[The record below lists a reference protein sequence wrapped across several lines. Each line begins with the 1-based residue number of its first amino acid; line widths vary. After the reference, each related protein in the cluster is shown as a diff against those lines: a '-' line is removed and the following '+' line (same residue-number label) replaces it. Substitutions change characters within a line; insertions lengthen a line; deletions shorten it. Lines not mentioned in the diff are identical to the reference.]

1 MSEWISFVK
10 EYAVKNNIK
19 YQDALKAASDAYKNR
34 NVKPIESVE
43 RALGTV
49 GGAVPPIKP
58 KRQYNKKVKDTPLPP
73 PIEIKT
79 TRKYT
84 KNVK

>member
-1 MSEWISFVK
+1 MSEWISFVN

-19 YQDALKAASDAYKNR
+19 YQDALKSASDAYKNR

-43 RALGTV
+43 
-49 GGAVPPIKP
+49 PPIKP
-58 KRQYNKKVKDTPLPP
+58 KRQYNKKIKETPLPP

-84 KNVK
+84 KKVK